1 MRRRDPRE
9 LDASARRDRRRFFVR
24 AARAPAP
31 AALARGAS
39 SCSSSRRWMW
49 SSRGLGHRQHPP
61 SSVPR
66 GLTTSSHPRR
76 RFLSRAPAA
85 AAGEGDAAPAP
96 PGAGD
101 AVDCVRITRLSGSD
115 VGALS
120 DVLLSLGATCCT
132 VEDADLGTDDELEL
146 YAGDEKVWH
155 RCDVTAM
162 FAPGEDV
169 DAIMAD
175 AQDILDSDIAYRREN
190 IPGDDWVG
198 VVLDSFEPVRVA
210 DGIWIVPEW
219 TTQTEDPDAVNVV
232 LEPGLAF
239 GTGEHPTTRLCL
251 AWLHARRDALP
262 GTRVMDFGT
271 GSGVLAIGALLMGA
285 KAAVGVDMEEQSVQ
299 AAGRNAA
306 LNGVERRLDLY
317 LADGSD
323 DEALPPGRGEV
334 DIMVAN
340 ILVGPIV
347 HLAPLFASYVKPGGE
362 VCLSGVLVT
371 QTPRVI
377 EAYGAHF
384 ENLAYEEEEGW
395 AVVTGVRNDVP
406 A

>member
-1 MRRRDPRE
+1 
-9 LDASARRDRRRFFVR
+9 
-24 AARAPAP
+24 
-31 AALARGAS
+31 
-39 SCSSSRRWMW
+39 MW

-61 SSVPR
+61 SSAPR

-76 RFLSRAPAA
+76 RFFSRAPAA
-85 AAGEGDAAPAP
+85 AAGEGDAAPA

-120 DVLLSLGATCCT
+120 DVLRSLGATCCT

-175 AQDILDSDIAYRREN
+175 AQDILDSEIAYRREN

-219 TTQTEDPDAVNVV
+219 TTQTEDPDAIDVV

-239 GTGEHPTTRLCL
+239 GTGEHPHGSAACSRGSTPDATRPPRD
-251 AWLHARRDALP
+251 APRTSAPGPASSPSARYSWARRRRSGWTWRNSPSRRRAE
-262 GTRVMDFGT
+262 TR
-271 GSGVLAIGALLMGA
+271 
-285 KAAVGVDMEEQSVQ
+285 
-299 AAGRNAA
+299 R
-306 LNGVERRLDLY
+306 
-317 LADGSD
+317 
-323 DEALPPGRGEV
+323 
-334 DIMVAN
+334 
-340 ILVGPIV
+340 
-347 HLAPLFASYVKPGGE
+347 
-362 VCLSGVLVT
+362 
-371 QTPRVI
+371 
-377 EAYGAHF
+377 
-384 ENLAYEEEEGW
+384 
-395 AVVTGVRNDVP
+395 
-406 A
+406 

>member
-1 MRRRDPRE
+1 MMCAGATLANSTLRRV
-9 LDASARRDRRRFFVR
+9 AT
-24 AARAPAP
+24 AA
-31 AALARGAS
+31 AS
-39 SCSSSRRWMW
+39 SCARRAPRACRARARRVVVFVFASLDVVVARSWPSSAS
-49 SSRGLGHRQHPP
+49 P

-76 RFLSRAPAA
+76 RFFSRAPAA

-323 DEALPPGRGEV
+323 DEALPRTRGGGHHGGEHPRRAHRPSRAALRV
-334 DIMVAN
+334 VRQAR
-340 ILVGPIV
+340 
-347 HLAPLFASYVKPGGE
+347 GE